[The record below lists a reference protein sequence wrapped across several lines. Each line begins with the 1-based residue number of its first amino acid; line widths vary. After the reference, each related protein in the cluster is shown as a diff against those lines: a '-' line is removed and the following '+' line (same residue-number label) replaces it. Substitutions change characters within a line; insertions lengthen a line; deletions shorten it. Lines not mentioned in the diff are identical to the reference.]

1 MDLTKIPELSI
12 TFGTLQ
18 LLQPGDVI
26 DASDGV
32 LDFDTQYSVEAIR
45 AVGAAAPTLDE
56 YGNTVRDGSISIA
69 VEYESIQAALAD
81 ILARQAAVDEAGKLA
96 TLTYSATHGTST
108 ATRSYT
114 AGLQRLTQS
123 TSRSA
128 NGVRVVHT
136 YSWII
141 AGVVVSARATV
152 TPLDEYSAPAYS
164 IAVKKT
170 GGEVVGSFSYGGGG
184 DTANFVAALNDLDNW
199 GVGPGQPME
208 TPLVHAKLDG
218 GMVVLE
224 VVGTAWIGTAGNGL
238 YLDDGAPGTE
248 LPFTDET
255 PVGFS
260 GGAG

>member
-1 MDLTKIPELSI
+1 MDLTRITELSI

-18 LLQPGDVI
+18 ILQPGDVI

-45 AVGAAAPTLDE
+45 AVGAAVPTLDE

-69 VEYESIQAALAD
+69 VEHESIQAALAD
-81 ILARQAAVDEAGKLA
+81 ILTRQAAVDEAGKLA
-96 TLTYSATHGTST
+96 TLTYSATNGTST

-141 AGVVVSARATV
+141 AGVVATAQNARAITAVVNVPITGPEFGIENSEGEWICGTDWPGHTLTAEDVQDYCDFVNAAPEVQGKAVLSWDGELLTV
-152 TPLDEYSAPAYS
+152 ELVGEYAGA
-164 IAVKKT
+164 
-170 GGEVVGSFSYGGGG
+170 
-184 DTANFVAALNDLDNW
+184 
-199 GVGPGQPME
+199 
-208 TPLVHAKLDG
+208 
-218 GMVVLE
+218 
-224 VVGTAWIGTAGNGL
+224 AGNGYKL
-238 YLDDGAPGTE
+238 AAGAMMPWEGSPE
-248 LPFTDET
+248 
-255 PVGFS
+255 FS
-260 GGAG
+260 GGVG